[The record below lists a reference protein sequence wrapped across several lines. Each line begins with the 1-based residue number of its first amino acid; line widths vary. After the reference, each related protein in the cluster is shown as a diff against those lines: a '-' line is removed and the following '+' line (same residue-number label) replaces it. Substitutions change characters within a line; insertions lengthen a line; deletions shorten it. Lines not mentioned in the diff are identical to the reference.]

1 MLCERPVHNLRARGI
16 GGSVLAWIE
25 KSELMGH
32 VQLGKMQALEKS
44 EIRSRASFI
53 YINDLEEG

>member
-32 VQLGKMQALEKS
+32 VQLGKMQAMEK
-44 EIRSRASFI
+44 SRASFI